1 MAYCTDL
8 ASKIK
13 IRLGRLSAPH
23 AVCYYHCMM
32 KNNVIILLI
41 AGLLFATGCSFDSTS
56 DGDKERLAAPENE
69 VLALKQSLK
78 ESETVMK
85 EELASIK
92 LSLETIR
99 EIVEMES
106 ERAKA
111 FDANRDSAD
120 TPESTP
126 TPESSEKS
134 LNDKAKTFVDKN
146 LDRLMDLTQKLLDK
160 MEKELDKRLN
170 DDPPAPQG
178 DQI

>member
-1 MAYCTDL
+1 
-8 ASKIK
+8 
-13 IRLGRLSAPH
+13 
-23 AVCYYHCMM
+23 MM
-32 KNNVIILLI
+32 KNNAIILLF
-41 AGLLFATGCSFDSTS
+41 AGLLFVTGCSFDSAS
-56 DGDKERLAAPENE
+56 DGDRERLAALEKE
-69 VLALKQSLK
+69 VLTLKQSLK
-78 ESETVMK
+78 ERETVMK

-92 LSLETIR
+92 LSLEAIR
-99 EIVEMES
+99 KIVEMES

-111 FDANRDSAD
+111 FDADKHGEDASEG
-120 TPESTP
+120 TPA
-126 TPESSEKS
+126 PESSEQD